1 MLLGELNQVGGS
13 KVVVLVVRVIS
24 AEAAL
29 VAGYE
34 VLVLR
39 HTACQPAMAA
49 GCLQIPYLLVV
60 HKADA
65 ESFGNAVLLNE
76 HPQTL
81 YALTC
86 GTDIR

>member
-1 MLLGELNQVGGS
+1 
-13 KVVVLVVRVIS
+13 
-24 AEAAL
+24 
-29 VAGYE
+29 
-34 VLVLR
+34 
-39 HTACQPAMAA
+39 MAA

-60 HKADA
+60 YKADA